1 MTVMRDVYDEAMNGI
16 IRFGAALNKLG
27 EAYIRENRCPKCFRH
42 SSPDKCGRTI
52 TPTKGGDGFK
62 CSGYR
67 CAVWK
72 GER

>member
-1 MTVMRDVYDEAMNGI
+1 MSLQELVGQMMVDIREYGDVLD
-16 IRFGAALNKLG
+16 RLG

-42 SSPDKCGRTI
+42 SSPDECGKTI
-52 TPTKGGDGFK
+52 TPKKGGDGFK

>member
-1 MTVMRDVYDEAMNGI
+1 MSLQELVGQMMAD
-16 IRFGAALNKLG
+16 
-27 EAYIRENRCPKCFRH
+27 IREYGDVLDRLGKAYVKSYRCPKCFRH
-42 SSPDKCGRTI
+42 SSPDECKRTI